1 MKPMFTGIIE
11 EVGTVK
17 NLGSNSLSLKAD
29 IVLEG
34 TKLGD
39 SIAVDGAC
47 LTVTGLEKGWFS
59 VEIMPETR
67 KRTTVGGLRVGDK
80 VNLERALPVQGRL
93 GGHFVQGHV
102 DATGKVVSLVRQE
115 EAVIASISAP
125 EDVLRYLVNKCFIAV
140 NGVSLTVTDCRSS
153 QFSVSLV
160 TYTRNNT
167 NLGAVK
173 QGQSVNL
180 EVDIMSKYIEKFYK
194 QGNQKGIINVLN
206 QYDYL
211 K

>member
-1 MKPMFTGIIE
+1 MIPMFTGIIE
-11 EVGTVK
+11 EVGAVK
-17 NLGSNSLSLKAD
+17 SLGTNSLSIKAAL
-29 IVLEG
+29 VLEG

-47 LTVTGLEKGWFS
+47 LTVVALEKDGFA

-67 KRTTVGGLRVGDK
+67 KHTTVGTLRVGDK

-102 DATGKVVSLVRQE
+102 DATGKLLSLIRQD
-115 EAVIASISAP
+115 EAIVASVSAP
-125 EDVLRYLVNKCFIAV
+125 ADVTRYLVNKCFIAV

-160 TYTRNNT
+160 TYTRNNS
-167 NLGAVK
+167 NLGGLK
-173 QGQSVNL
+173 QGQPVNL

-194 QGNQKGIINVLN
+194 QGGQKGIINVLN
-206 QYDYL
+206 EYDYL

>member
-1 MKPMFTGIIE
+1 MIAMFTGIIE
-11 EVGTVK
+11 EVGIVK
-17 NLGSNSLSLKAD
+17 SMAMNSLSLRAGL
-29 IVLEG
+29 VLEG

-47 LTVTGLEKGWFS
+47 LTVIDLEKGGFS

-67 KRTTVGGLRVGDK
+67 KRTTVGNLRVSDK

-102 DATGKVVSLVRQE
+102 DATGKLVSLVRQE
-115 EAVIASISAP
+115 EAIIASISVP
-125 EDVLRYLVNKCFIAV
+125 DDVLRYLVNKCFIAV
-140 NGVSLTVTDCRSS
+140 NGVSLTVTDCTTS

-160 TYTRNNT
+160 TYTRNHS
-167 NLGAVK
+167 NLGELK

-194 QGNQKGIINVLN
+194 EGNQKGIINVLT

>member
-1 MKPMFTGIIE
+1 MIAMFTGIIE

-17 NLGSNSLSLKAD
+17 NLGTNSLSLKAD
-29 IVLEG
+29 VVLEG
-34 TKLGD
+34 TKMGD
-39 SIAVDGAC
+39 SISVDGAC
-47 LTVTGLEKGWFS
+47 LTVTGLEKGGFT

-102 DATGKVVSLVRQE
+102 DATGKLLSLVRQD
-115 EAVIASISAP
+115 EAMVASISAP
-125 EDVLRYLVNKCFIAV
+125 AEVLKYLVSKCFIAV
-140 NGVSLTVTDCRSS
+140 NGISLTVNDCSSS

-160 TYTRNNT
+160 TYTRNNS
-167 NLGAVK
+167 NLGGLK
-173 QGQSVNL
+173 QGQGVNL